1 MSDNK
6 PLDSGLAELVSIVK
20 YKDKD
25 ITAEKPDNKPRNLG
39 FTNLNKNMEK
49 VLQKHPN

>member
-6 PLDSGLAELVSIVK
+6 PLDSGLAELVSSVK
-20 YKDKD
+20 YKDED
-25 ITAEKPDNKPRNLG
+25 ITTEKSDNKPRNLG
-39 FTNLNKNMEK
+39 FANLNENMEK